1 MFSDASTPVPAI
13 GCCAKQGA
21 QRVCTALRFRYA
33 KFCMHGTPYIP
44 ATAVAVEI
52 SRGLGTQGF
61 PHAHDWNLAP
71 AARFSC
77 DWRGENDD
85 PGRETEVRLLWS
97 NEFLYLRFRCRYR
110 TLTVF
115 ADSDGNGR
123 RDHLSDGDV
132 AEVFLH

>member
-1 MFSDASTPVPAI
+1 
-13 GCCAKQGA
+13 
-21 QRVCTALRFRYA
+21 
-33 KFCMHGTPYIP
+33 MHGTPYIP

-52 SRGLGTQGF
+52 SRGLGAQGF

-115 ADSDGNGR
+115 ADSDANGR
-123 RDHLSDGDV
+123 RDHLWDGDV
-132 AEVFLH
+132 AEVFLQDPGHPRRYSSFLFPQ